1 MILRQFL
8 APSQTDSAERRAEAA
23 AALARTYL
31 YGNLGPEAAWE
42 AKTAMLAVLD
52 DAAPLV
58 RRALA
63 DACASSAK
71 APRPLVVALAS
82 DRADIAALVLGRS
95 PVLMDA
101 DLVDCAALGCET
113 ARSAIAGRGDVSRA
127 VAAALA
133 EVAGLPSLLVLARN
147 AEAAIGT
154 AALLRM
160 VERHGADAGLREA
173 LLARDGLAIEVRH
186 AIADRVADSLW
197 NFTLA
202 SGWMSH
208 ERGEQVTREA
218 RDSATLRLSDEAGEA
233 GIARLIA
240 HLRKGGG
247 LTAGLILRAILSLR
261 MPFAEAALADLGGL
275 SRARVAGLML
285 EPDGAGYA
293 ALHKRA
299 GLPDL
304 LLPVIRAALSA
315 WRESA
320 SGASEERG
328 AAVSR
333 RMIER
338 ALSVCETMPFAEA
351 RGLLGLLA
359 RFEAQAARDEIRAA
373 APPPR
378 MPVELPEPSP
388 TAWPEA
394 PRPMDRIGAP
404 VDVLAEPFAFPI
416 EAVLDALPA
425 SIVANYH
432 AEHARRAAAADAA
445 GRTVAVLGDAA
456 LGDAA
461 LGDTAAVLD
470 GLGEALMARFLKDR
484 PRSAEPAPRPAPRP
498 RAIAMA
504 LVARMI
510 PEAPPAP
517 AGPEPVEEILVRRAA

>member
-8 APSQTDSAERRAEAA
+8 SASQTDSAERRAEAA

-31 YGNLGPEAAWE
+31 HGNLGPEAAWE
-42 AKTAMLAVLD
+42 AKTALLAVLD
-52 DAAPLV
+52 DASPLV

-63 DACASSAK
+63 EACASSEK
-71 APRPLVVALAS
+71 APRPLIVALAS
-82 DRADIAALVLGRS
+82 DRADIAALVLARS

-101 DLVDCAALGCET
+101 DLVDCAALGCEV
-113 ARSAIAGRGDVSRA
+113 ARSAIAGRGDLSRA

-133 EVAGLPSLLVLARN
+133 EVAGLPSLTVLARN
-147 AEAAIGT
+147 AHATIGT

-160 VERHGADAGLREA
+160 VERHGADARLREG

-186 AIADRVADSLW
+186 ALADRIADSLW
-197 NFTLA
+197 SFTRA
-202 SGWMSH
+202 SGWMTH

-218 RDSATLRLSDEAGEA
+218 RDSATLRLSDEAGDA
-233 GIARLIA
+233 GIGRLIA

-247 LTAGLILRAILSLR
+247 LNAGLILRAILSLR
-261 MPFAEAALADLGGL
+261 MAFAEAALADLGGL

-285 EPDGAGYA
+285 EPDGAGYT
-293 ALHKRA
+293 ALHRRA

-320 SGASEERG
+320 QGGGEEPP

-338 ALSVCETMPFAEA
+338 ALTACETMPFAEA

-359 RFEAQAARDEIRAA
+359 RFEAQAARDAVRDAGE
-373 APPPR
+373 
-378 MPVELPEPSP
+378 PERIPEAVP
-388 TAWPEA
+388 ILWPEA
-394 PRPMDRIGAP
+394 PRPADRIGAP
-404 VDVLAEPFAFPI
+404 VDALSAPFAFPI

-425 SIVANYH
+425 SIVASYH
-432 AEHARRAAAADAA
+432 AEHARREA
-445 GRTVAVLGDAA
+445 G
-456 LGDAA
+456 
-461 LGDTAAVLD
+461 AVLD
-470 GLGEALMARFLKDR
+470 GLGDALMARFLEEH
-484 PRSAEPAPRPAPRP
+484 PRSAEPTPAAKAAPRP

-510 PEAPPAP
+510 PDPVRPAAELLFAEPAP
-517 AGPEPVEEILVRRAA
+517 VAAEPAPVEERVRRAA